1 MKRKLCFTVIVAIFF
16 VVASTANVFAAVT
29 ACSTWPTALPQ
40 PAGAPS
46 PPSGLAATAGD
57 GQVVV
62 TWTEVGGA
70 DGYYVFY
77 SDCTGSAPSG
87 IFDVPYESTT
97 TNSATITGLTN
108 GTTYQFKVS
117 SYAGSGPGQ
126 TISTES
132 TEVVDATPDAG
143 TTTTTTT
150 TTVAPTTTT
159 TVAPTTTTTVAPT
172 TTTTVAPTTT
182 TTVAPTTTTTVAPTT
197 TTTVAPTTTTT
208 TTTVPP
214 LPSLD
219 DMSNYNFDVNGD
231 GEVNALDAALI
242 IRYIQESGN

>member
-1 MKRKLCFTVIVAIFF
+1 MKRKLCFTIIVAIFF
-16 VVASTANVFAAVT
+16 VVASTANVFAAT

-46 PPSGLAATAGD
+46 PPSGLDATAGD

-62 TWTEVGGA
+62 TWTAVGGA

-87 IFDVPYESTT
+87 IFDLPYQETT

-132 TEVVDATPDAG
+132 TEVVDATPSAG
-143 TTTTTTT
+143 TT
-150 TTVAPTTTT
+150 TTTT

-208 TTTVPP
+208 TTTTTVPP

-231 GEVNALDAALI
+231 GEVNSLDAALI
-242 IRYIQESGN
+242 IRYIQLSGN

>member
-1 MKRKLCFTVIVAIFF
+1 MKKKLCLVIFVALFF

-46 PPSGLAATAGD
+46 PPSGLVATPGD

-62 TWTEVGGA
+62 TWNAVGGA

-77 SDCTGSAPSG
+77 PDCTGSAPGS
-87 IFDVPYESTT
+87 IFDLPYETAT
-97 TNSATITGLTN
+97 TNSVTITGLTN

-132 TEVVDATPDAG
+132 TEVVEATPTNTV
-143 TTTTTTT
+143 TTTTP
-150 TTVAPTTTT
+150 TV
-159 TVAPTTTTTVAPT
+159 
-172 TTTTVAPTTT
+172 
-182 TTVAPTTTTTVAPTT
+182 
-197 TTTVAPTTTTT
+197 T

-219 DMSNYNFDVNGD
+219 DMSDYKFDVNGD
-231 GEVNALDAALI
+231 GEVNSLDAALI